1 MPIENRELVT
11 TSNISEEVTRLLP
24 AKTID
29 FADEPGSRNLRVRK
43 AIQRLTKDRSIGRK
57 EPFPSP
63 HDVGRLVIVEPRA
76 RPEKRRDLALVSGP
90 EKVSYHEVTNRRIRP
105 VGLRLHREDAEA
117 HFLEEAFVREGPD
130 ASEVFESRENLLLLL
145 SVLESEDGEISV
157 TRHTHEKDGSRIS
170 VLNAR

>member
-11 TSNISEEVTRLLP
+11 TSNISEEMTRLLP

-29 FADEPGSRNLRVRK
+29 FADEPGSRHLRVRK

-76 RPEKRRDLALVSGP
+76 RPEKRRDLALASGP
-90 EKVSYHEVTNRRIRP
+90 EQVSCHEVTNCRTHP
-105 VGLRLHREDAEA
+105 VGLRFHRTNAET
-117 HFLEEAFVREGPD
+117 HLLEEAFVRKGPD
-130 ASEVFESRENLLLLL
+130 TSEVLQS
-145 SVLESEDGEISV
+145 
-157 TRHTHEKDGSRIS
+157 
-170 VLNAR
+170 

>member
-76 RPEKRRDLALVSGP
+76 RSRRFSGLARGSTITRRPTSCGLGDGSVRPMGRSLVSLWM
-90 EKVSYHEVTNRRIRP
+90 
-105 VGLRLHREDAEA
+105 GLRTGRWRE
-117 HFLEEAFVREGPD
+117 
-130 ASEVFESRENLLLLL
+130 
-145 SVLESEDGEISV
+145 
-157 TRHTHEKDGSRIS
+157 
-170 VLNAR
+170 

>member
-11 TSNISEEVTRLLP
+11 TSNISEEMTRLLP

-29 FADEPGSRNLRVRK
+29 FADEPGSRHLRVRK

-76 RPEKRRDLALVSGP
+76 RSEEHTSELQSPMYLVC
-90 EKVSYHEVTNRRIRP
+90 R
-105 VGLRLHREDAEA
+105 
-117 HFLEEAFVREGPD
+117 
-130 ASEVFESRENLLLLL
+130 LLL
-145 SVLESEDGEISV
+145 
-157 TRHTHEKDGSRIS
+157 EKKKIT
-170 VLNAR
+170 

>member
-11 TSNISEEVTRLLP
+11 PSNISEEVTRLLP

-90 EKVSYHEVTNRRIRP
+90 EKVSCHEVTNCRIRP
-105 VGLRLHREDAEA
+105 VGLRLHRENAET
-117 HFLEEAFVREGPD
+117 HLLEEPFVRERPD
-130 ASEVFESRENLLLLL
+130 ASEVFESRENFLLLL
-145 SVLESEDGEISV
+145 SILESEDGEIPV